1 MAKQRKFLDYI
12 NCIIVVNQVGTTKSG
27 WLVIDS
33 SEDLQMQSSVNTNT
47 RKYRD
52 SDIISFSDF
61 NPFNF
66 FRLCQQICAISLS
79 ISSDWTLSRQ
89 SALMTKNSTEIKG
102 AKKCKHKR
110 INIVTPARLKKL
122 IMLQEHPH
130 RLAFL
135 QIEIKQQKRMPIH
148 LPRRIVN
155 HKGS

>member
-12 NCIIVVNQVGTTKSG
+12 NCIIVVNQVGTTKLG

-66 FRLCQQICAISLS
+66 FRLCQ
-79 ISSDWTLSRQ
+79 
-89 SALMTKNSTEIKG
+89 
-102 AKKCKHKR
+102 
-110 INIVTPARLKKL
+110 
-122 IMLQEHPH
+122 
-130 RLAFL
+130 
-135 QIEIKQQKRMPIH
+135 
-148 LPRRIVN
+148 
-155 HKGS
+155 